1 MKTGHLL
8 VFMGLACG
16 CQSASPPPATPAFV
30 TPAPPVTPVA
40 GSLKVPAELKD
51 WSVRLTITHEAK
63 GPSSGYFVEVRSDGS
78 GETESWS
85 SGSAVGV
92 EARHKKD
99 KLRVSAEDLV
109 ELKKTL
115 LDPQLAREPVN
126 ESGTQELQVVL
137 NGAATIFHFD
147 GETPAALA
155 PLEKI
160 LTKIAPPYR
169 L

>member
-1 MKTGHLL
+1 MKAGHLL
-8 VFMGLACG
+8 VFLGLACG
-16 CQSASPPPATPAFV
+16 CLSSSPPPAAPAFATPAAP
-30 TPAPPVTPVA
+30 TPSLPTT
-40 GSLKVPAELKD
+40 LKVPAELKD

-63 GPSSGYFVEVRSDGS
+63 GPNSGYFVEVRSDGS
-78 GETESWS
+78 GETGSWS

-99 KLRVSAEDLV
+99 KLRVSTEDLA
-109 ELKKTL
+109 ELKKAL

-126 ESGTQELQVVL
+126 ESGTQELQVIL

-155 PLEKI
+155 PSEKI